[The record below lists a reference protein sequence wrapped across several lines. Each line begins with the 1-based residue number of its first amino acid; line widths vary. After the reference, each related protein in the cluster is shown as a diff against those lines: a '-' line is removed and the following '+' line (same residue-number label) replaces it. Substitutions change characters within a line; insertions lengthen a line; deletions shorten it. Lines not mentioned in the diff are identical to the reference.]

1 LDIRSMLNKSY
12 NLIVFELKM
21 QEDVQTRPV
30 YQLGKITNKYII
42 IDILGYSIDDILE
55 ICKLLHSSSKQM
67 RRMLKKNYIE
77 LKNMLI
83 ESHSLEANILLTHN
97 YKTSRAAHQRLEMI
111 MKRECERMLKIDY
124 GLQILPNT
132 VLRIANTEKF

>member
-1 LDIRSMLNKSY
+1 
-12 NLIVFELKM
+12 
-21 QEDVQTRPV
+21 
-30 YQLGKITNKYII
+30 
-42 IDILGYSIDDILE
+42 
-55 ICKLLHSSSKQM
+55 
-67 RRMLKKNYIE
+67 
-77 LKNMLI
+77 MLI